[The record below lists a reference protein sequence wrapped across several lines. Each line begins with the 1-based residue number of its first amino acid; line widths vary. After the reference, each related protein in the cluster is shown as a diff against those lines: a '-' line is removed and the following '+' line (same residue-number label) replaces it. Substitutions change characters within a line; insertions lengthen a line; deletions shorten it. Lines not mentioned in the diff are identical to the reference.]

1 MAMEKQIH
9 RSNTLW
15 LSLAM
20 VLIFLLAVPV
30 WQGIAQSK
38 KDLQNQRDDINTKI
52 DQTKKM
58 IRDSERQQKSTIR
71 QVQLLNEQ
79 LAFREQLIGNLNND
93 IHVIDGEIK
102 RKNHY
107 IGEMESQVNQMKQE
121 YGRMI
126 YNAFRQRTSYD
137 KLMYTFAAADFH
149 QAYKRLK
156 MTQRYAEV
164 RKKQAFMISGKQEEI
179 KSSVSELERDK
190 DSKAQLADA
199 KERERK
205 EVEAD
210 KSEQQQRLQGLKKEE
225 SKLRKQQDKQ
235 KADRDKLTSR
245 IQSVIAE
252 EIRKENEKKMAEE
265 KKAAAALAANA
276 AAAKKTAAA
285 NAAKAGTTTT
295 TSTTAKASSAATTTA
310 PVAEVAKK
318 TTAIALAPET
328 VLVNKDFEKN
338 KGALPWPVS
347 AGVITSHFGK
357 HAHTSLAQVTVN
369 NNGVDFTTDKNAN
382 ALTVFSGKV
391 TSVFNIPGAGQNV
404 IVTHGSY
411 KTVYSGLETVSVKI
425 GDLLTA
431 KQKLGTV
438 MYDGEDYTLHFE
450 VWKVGAEAGAAQNPE
465 LWIKRR

>member
-1 MAMEKQIH
+1 MEKQLH
-9 RSNTLW
+9 RSNALW
-15 LSLAM
+15 LSIAM
-20 VLIFLLAVPV
+20 ILFFLIALPV
-30 WQGIAQSK
+30 WQGVAQTK
-38 KDLQNQRDDINTKI
+38 KDLQKQRDEINDKI
-52 DQTKKM
+52 EQTKKM

-79 LAFREQLIGNLNND
+79 LAFREQLLTNLNND
-93 IHVIDGEIK
+93 IHTIDGEIK

-107 IGEMESQVNQMKQE
+107 IGEMESQVKQMKKE

-137 KLMYTFAAADFH
+137 KLMYIFASADFH

-156 MTQRYAEV
+156 MTQRYAEA
-164 RKKQAFMISGKQEEI
+164 RKKQAFMILGKQEEI
-179 KSSVSELERDK
+179 KSSVDELERDK
-190 DSKAQLADA
+190 TNKALLADA
-199 KERERK
+199 KEQERK

-210 KSEQQQRLQGLKKEE
+210 KTEQQQRLQALKKEE

-235 KADRDKLTSR
+235 KADRDKLTAR

-265 KKAAAALAANA
+265 KKAAAALAAKDATSKKTNSA
-276 AAAKKTAAA
+276 ASTGSTSATKTTAAA
-285 NAAKAGTTTT
+285 PATE
-295 TSTTAKASSAATTTA
+295 ST
-310 PVAEVAKK
+310 KK

-347 AGVITSHFGK
+347 AGIITSHFGK
-357 HAHTSLAQVTVN
+357 HAHASLAQVTVN
-369 NNGVDFTTDKNAN
+369 NNGVDFTTDKNAS
-382 ALTVFSGKV
+382 ALAVFSGKV
-391 TSVFNIPGAGQNV
+391 TSIFNIPGAGQNV

-411 KTVYSGLETVSVKI
+411 KTVYSGLETVSVNI
-425 GDLLTA
+425 GDAVSA

-450 VWKVGAEAGAAQNPE
+450 VWKVGADAGAAQNPE
-465 LWIKRR
+465 LWIKKR

>member
-1 MAMEKQIH
+1 MEKQIQS
-9 RSNTLW
+9 SNTLW
-15 LSLAM
+15 LSAAL
-20 VLIFLLAVPV
+20 VLFFIIAVPV

-38 KDLQNQRDDINTKI
+38 KELQKQRDDINGKI
-52 DQTKKM
+52 EQTKKM

-79 LAFREQLIGNLNND
+79 LALREELVSNLNDD
-93 IHVIDGEIK
+93 IDEIDGEIK

-137 KLMYTFAAADFH
+137 KLMYIFASADFH

-156 MTQRYAEV
+156 MTQRYADA
-164 RKKQAFMISGKQEEI
+164 RKKQAFMILGKQEEI
-179 KSSVSELERDK
+179 KSSVNELERDK
-190 DSKAQLADA
+190 TSKSVLADA

-210 KSEQQQRLQGLKKEE
+210 KTEQQKRLEQLKKEE

-235 KADRDKLTSR
+235 KADRDKLTVR
-245 IQSVIAE
+245 IQAVIAE
-252 EIRKENEKKMAEE
+252 EIRKENERKMAEE
-265 KKAAAALAANA
+265 KKAAAALAAKEA
-276 AAAKKTAAA
+276 AARKAGSTSSSASTNTTAKTTTAAA
-285 NAAKAGTTTT
+285 PAGETT
-295 TSTTAKASSAATTTA
+295 
-310 PVAEVAKK
+310 KK

-357 HAHTSLAQVTVN
+357 HAHPSLAQVTVN
-369 NNGVDFTTDKNAN
+369 NNGVDFTTDRNAS
-382 ALTVFSGKV
+382 ALVVFSGKV
-391 TSVFNIPGAGQNV
+391 TSIFDITGAGQNV

-411 KTVYSGLETVSVKI
+411 KTVYSGLESVTVKI
-425 GDLLTA
+425 GDSVTA
-431 KQKLGTV
+431 KQKLGIV
-438 MYDGEDYTLHFE
+438 MNDGEDYTLHFE
-450 VWKVGAEAGAAQNPE
+450 VWKVGADAGAAQNPE
-465 LWIKRR
+465 LWIKKR

>member
-1 MAMEKQIH
+1 MEKQI
-9 RSNTLW
+9 RSSSVLW
-15 LSLAM
+15 LSAAM
-20 VLIFLLAVPV
+20 VLFFMLAIPV

-38 KDLQNQRDDINTKI
+38 KELQKQRDDINTKI
-52 DQTKKM
+52 EQTKKM

-79 LAFREQLIGNLNND
+79 LALREELLANLNDD
-93 IHVIDGEIK
+93 IQDIDGEIK

-107 IGEMESQVNQMKQE
+107 IGEMESQVSQMKQE

-137 KLMYTFAAADFH
+137 KLMYIFASADFH

-156 MTQRYAEV
+156 MTQRYADA
-164 RKKQAFMISGKQEEI
+164 RKKQAFMILGKQEEI
-179 KSSVSELERDK
+179 KTSVNELERDK
-190 DSKAQLADA
+190 TSKSRLADA

-210 KSEQQQRLQGLKKEE
+210 KTEQQQRLQALKKEE

-235 KADRDKLTSR
+235 KADRDKLTAR

-252 EIRKENEKKMAEE
+252 EIRKENEKKIAEE
-265 KKAAAALAANA
+265 KKAAAALAAKEAAEKKANASSTSGATAAKATATA
-276 AAAKKTAAA
+276 AAPASESSKKTA
-285 NAAKAGTTTT
+285 
-295 TSTTAKASSAATTTA
+295 
-310 PVAEVAKK
+310 
-318 TTAIALAPET
+318 AIALAPET

-357 HAHTSLAQVTVN
+357 HAHPSLAQVTVN
-369 NNGVDFTTDKNAN
+369 NNGVDFTTDRNAS
-382 ALTVFSGKV
+382 ALAVFSGKV
-391 TSVFNIPGAGQNV
+391 TSIFNIPGAGQNV

-425 GDLLTA
+425 GDAVSA

-438 MYDGEDYTLHFE
+438 MYDGEDFTLHFE

-465 LWIKRR
+465 LWIKKR

>member
-1 MAMEKQIH
+1 MEKQLQ

-20 VLIFLLAVPV
+20 ILFFLIALPV
-30 WQGIAQSK
+30 WQGIAQTK
-38 KDLQNQRDDINTKI
+38 KDLQKQRDEINDKI
-52 DQTKKM
+52 EQTKKM

-79 LAFREQLIGNLNND
+79 LAFREQLLTNLNND
-93 IHVIDGEIK
+93 IHTIDGEIK

-107 IGEMESQVNQMKQE
+107 IGEMESQVKQMKKE

-137 KLMYTFAAADFH
+137 KLMYIFASADFH

-156 MTQRYAEV
+156 MTQRYAEA
-164 RKKQAFMISGKQEEI
+164 RKKQAFMILGKQEEI
-179 KSSVSELERDK
+179 KTSVDELERDK
-190 DSKAQLADA
+190 TNKALLADA
-199 KERERK
+199 KEQERK

-210 KSEQQQRLQGLKKEE
+210 KVEQQQRLQSLKKEE
-225 SKLRKQQDKQ
+225 TKLRKQQDKQ
-235 KADRDKLTSR
+235 KADRDKLTAR
-245 IQSVIAE
+245 IQAVIAE

-265 KKAAAALAANA
+265 KKAAAALAAKESA
-276 AAAKKTAAA
+276 SKKTTSSASTSGTTAAAKSTATTPAA
-285 NAAKAGTTTT
+285 E
-295 TSTTAKASSAATTTA
+295 TAKKA
-310 PVAEVAKK
+310 
-318 TTAIALAPET
+318 TAIALAPET

-357 HAHTSLAQVTVN
+357 HAHPSLAQVTVN
-369 NNGVDFTTDKNAN
+369 NNGVDFTTDKNAS
-382 ALTVFSGKV
+382 ALAVFSGKV
-391 TSVFNIPGAGQNV
+391 TSIFNIPGAGQNV

-411 KTVYSGLETVSVKI
+411 KTVYSGLESVSVNI
-425 GDLLTA
+425 GDSVSA

-450 VWKVGAEAGAAQNPE
+450 VWKVGADAGAAQNPE
-465 LWIKRR
+465 LWIKKR

>member
-1 MAMEKQIH
+1 MEKQLQ
-9 RSNTLW
+9 RSNALW
-15 LSLAM
+15 LSIAM
-20 VLIFLLAVPV
+20 VLFFLIALPV
-30 WQGIAQSK
+30 WQGVAQTK
-38 KDLQNQRDDINTKI
+38 KDLQKQRDEINDKI
-52 DQTKKM
+52 EQTKKM

-79 LAFREQLIGNLNND
+79 LAFREQLLTNLNND
-93 IHVIDGEIK
+93 IHTIDGEIK

-107 IGEMESQVNQMKQE
+107 IGEMESQVKQMKKE

-137 KLMYTFAAADFH
+137 KLMYIFASADFH

-156 MTQRYAEV
+156 MTQRYAEA
-164 RKKQAFMISGKQEEI
+164 RKKQAFMILGKQEEI
-179 KSSVSELERDK
+179 KSSVDELERDK
-190 DSKAQLADA
+190 TNKALLADA
-199 KERERK
+199 KEQERQ

-210 KSEQQQRLQGLKKEE
+210 KTEQQQRLQALKKEE

-235 KADRDKLTSR
+235 KADRDKLTAR

-265 KKAAAALAANA
+265 KKAAAALAAKDA
-276 AAAKKTAAA
+276 ASKKTNSAASTGSTSATKTTAAA
-285 NAAKAGTTTT
+285 PATE
-295 TSTTAKASSAATTTA
+295 ST
-310 PVAEVAKK
+310 KK

-328 VLVNKDFEKN
+328 VLLNKDFEKN

-347 AGVITSHFGK
+347 AGIITSHFGK
-357 HAHTSLAQVTVN
+357 HAHASLAQVTVN
-369 NNGVDFTTDKNAN
+369 NNGVDFTTDKNAS
-382 ALTVFSGKV
+382 ALAVFSGKV
-391 TSVFNIPGAGQNV
+391 TSIFNIPGAGQNV

-411 KTVYSGLETVSVKI
+411 KTVYSGLETVSVNI
-425 GDLLTA
+425 GDAVSA

-450 VWKVGAEAGAAQNPE
+450 VWKVGADAGSAQNPE
-465 LWIKRR
+465 LWIKKR

>member
-1 MAMEKQIH
+1 MEKQIQ
-9 RSNTLW
+9 RSNALW
-15 LSLAM
+15 LTLAM
-20 VLIFLLAVPV
+20 VMFFLLAVPV
-30 WQGIAQSK
+30 WQGVAQSK
-38 KDLQNQRDDINTKI
+38 KDLQKQRDDINGKI
-52 DQTKKM
+52 EQTKKM

-93 IHVIDGEIK
+93 IHTIDGEIK

-107 IGEMESQVNQMKQE
+107 IGEMESQVGQMKQE

-137 KLMYTFAAADFH
+137 KLMYIFASADFH

-156 MTQRYAEV
+156 MTQRYADA
-164 RKKQAFMISGKQEEI
+164 RKKQAFMILGKQEEI
-179 KSSVSELERDK
+179 KSSVDELERDK
-190 DSKAQLADA
+190 TSKAQLADA
-199 KERERK
+199 KERERL

-210 KSEQQQRLQGLKKEE
+210 KTEQQQRLQSLKKEE

-235 KADRDKLTSR
+235 KADRDKLTAR

-265 KKAAAALAANA
+265 KKAAAALAAKE
-276 AAAKKTAAA
+276 AAAKKASTSTATT
-285 NAAKAGTTTT
+285 GTT
-295 TSTTAKASSAATTTA
+295 ATTTA
-310 PVAEVAKK
+310 KSTTAAAPAAETAKK
-318 TTAIALAPET
+318 TTAMALAPET
-328 VLVNKDFEKN
+328 VLLNKDFEKN
-338 KGALPWPVS
+338 KGGLPWPVS
-347 AGVITSHFGK
+347 AGVITSHFGT
-357 HAHTSLAQVTVN
+357 HAHPSLAQVTIN
-369 NNGVDFTTDKNAN
+369 NKGVDFTTDKNAS
-382 ALTVFSGKV
+382 ALAVFSGKV
-391 TSVFNIPGAGQNV
+391 TSIFNIPGAGQNV

-425 GDLLTA
+425 GDAVAA
-431 KQKLGTV
+431 KQKLGTI

-465 LWIKRR
+465 LWIKKR

>member
-1 MAMEKQIH
+1 M
-9 RSNTLW
+9 LW

-20 VLIFLLAVPV
+20 VLFFMLATPI

-38 KDLQNQRDDINTKI
+38 KELQKQRDDINNKI
-52 DQTKKM
+52 EQTKKM

-79 LAFREQLIGNLNND
+79 LALREELLSNLNDD
-93 IHVIDGEIK
+93 IHEIDGEIK

-137 KLMYTFAAADFH
+137 KLMYIFASADFH

-156 MTQRYAEV
+156 MTQRYADA
-164 RKKQAFMISGKQEEI
+164 RKKQAFMILGKQEEI
-179 KSSVSELERDK
+179 KSSVDELERDK
-190 DSKAQLADA
+190 TSKSVLADA

-210 KSEQQQRLQGLKKEE
+210 KSEQQQRLQQLKKEE

-245 IQSVIAE
+245 IQAVIAE
-252 EIRKENEKKMAEE
+252 EIRKENAKKMEEE
-265 KKAAAALAANA
+265 KKAAAALAAKE
-276 AAAKKTAAA
+276 AAAKKSTTTSSS
-285 NAAKAGTTTT
+285 AGTT
-295 TSTTAKASSAATTTA
+295 STAKTTTA
-310 PVAEVAKK
+310 APAAESAKK

-357 HAHTSLAQVTVN
+357 HAHPSLAQVTVN
-369 NNGVDFTTDKNAN
+369 NNGVDFTTDRNAS

-391 TSVFNIPGAGQNV
+391 TSIFDIPGAGQNV

-425 GDLLTA
+425 GDTVTA
-431 KQKLGTV
+431 KQKLGTI

-465 LWIKRR
+465 LWIKKR

>member
-1 MAMEKQIH
+1 MEKQLQ
-9 RSNTLW
+9 RSNALW
-15 LSLAM
+15 LTIAM
-20 VLIFLLAVPV
+20 VVFFLLAVPV
-30 WQGIAQSK
+30 WQGVAQSK
-38 KDLQNQRDDINTKI
+38 KDLQKQRDDINNKI
-52 DQTKKM
+52 EQTKKM

-93 IHVIDGEIK
+93 IHTIDGEIK

-137 KLMYTFAAADFH
+137 KLMYIFASADFH

-156 MTQRYAEV
+156 MTQRYADA
-164 RKKQAFMISGKQEEI
+164 RKKQAFTILGKQEEI
-179 KSSVSELERDK
+179 KSSVDELERDK
-190 DSKAQLADA
+190 SSKAQLADA
-199 KERERK
+199 KERERL

-210 KSEQQQRLQGLKKEE
+210 KTEQQQRLQSLKKEE
-225 SKLRKQQDKQ
+225 STLRKQQDKQ
-235 KADRDKLTSR
+235 KADRDKLTAR

-265 KKAAAALAANA
+265 KKAAAALATKE
-276 AAAKKTAAA
+276 AAKKTATSS
-285 NAAKAGTTTT
+285 AKTGST
-295 TSTTAKASSAATTTA
+295 TTAKTTTA
-310 PVAEVAKK
+310 APAAETAKK
-318 TTAIALAPET
+318 TTVIALAPET
-328 VLVNKDFEKN
+328 VLLNKDFEKN

-357 HAHTSLAQVTVN
+357 HAHPSLAQVTVN
-369 NNGVDFTTDKNAN
+369 NNGVDFTTDKNAS
-382 ALTVFSGKV
+382 ALAVFSGKV
-391 TSVFNIPGAGQNV
+391 TSIFSIPGAGQNV

-425 GDLLTA
+425 GDSVTA

-465 LWIKRR
+465 LWIKKR

>member
-1 MAMEKQIH
+1 MEKQI
-9 RSNTLW
+9 RSRSVLW
-15 LSLAM
+15 LSAAM
-20 VLIFLLAVPV
+20 VLFFMLATPI

-38 KDLQNQRDDINTKI
+38 KELQKQRDDINSKI
-52 DQTKKM
+52 EQTKKM

-79 LAFREQLIGNLNND
+79 LSLREELLSNLNDD
-93 IHVIDGEIK
+93 IHEIDGEIS

-107 IGEMESQVNQMKQE
+107 IGEMESQVSQMKQE

-137 KLMYTFAAADFH
+137 KLMYIFASADFH

-156 MTQRYAEV
+156 MTQRYADA
-164 RKKQAFMISGKQEEI
+164 RKKQAFMILGKQEEI
-179 KSSVSELERDK
+179 KSSVNELERDK
-190 DSKAQLADA
+190 TSKSALADA
-199 KERERK
+199 KERERM

-210 KSEQQQRLQGLKKEE
+210 KSEQQQRLQSLKKEE

-245 IQSVIAE
+245 IQAVIAE

-265 KKAAAALAANA
+265 RKAAAALAAKE
-276 AAAKKTAAA
+276 AAAKKA
-285 NAAKAGTTTT
+285 NT
-295 TSTTAKASSAATTTA
+295 TSATTSSSAKSTTTA
-310 PVAEVAKK
+310 TAPAAEK
-318 TTAIALAPET
+318 TTKAVAMALAPET

-357 HAHTSLAQVTVN
+357 HAHPSLAQVTVN
-369 NNGVDFTTDKNAN
+369 NNGVDFTTDRSAS

-391 TSVFNIPGAGQNV
+391 TSIFDIPGAGQNV

-411 KTVYSGLETVSVKI
+411 KTVYSGLESVSVKI
-425 GDLLTA
+425 GDTVSA
-431 KQKLGTV
+431 KQKIGTV

-450 VWKVGAEAGAAQNPE
+450 VWKVGADAGAAQNPE
-465 LWIKRR
+465 LWIKKR

>member
-1 MAMEKQIH
+1 MEKQIQ
-9 RSNTLW
+9 RSNALW
-15 LSLAM
+15 LTLAM
-20 VLIFLLAVPV
+20 VVFFLLAVPV
-30 WQGIAQSK
+30 WQGVAQSK
-38 KDLQNQRDDINTKI
+38 KDLQKQRDDINGKI
-52 DQTKKM
+52 EQTKKM
-58 IRDSERQQKSTIR
+58 IRDSERPQKSTIR

-79 LAFREQLIGNLNND
+79 LAFREQLLSNLNND

-107 IGEMESQVNQMKQE
+107 IGEMESQVGQMKQE

-137 KLMYTFAAADFH
+137 KLMYIFASADFH

-156 MTQRYAEV
+156 MTQRYADA
-164 RKKQAFMISGKQEEI
+164 RKKQAFMILGKQEEN
-179 KSSVSELERDK
+179 KSSVGELERDK
-190 DSKAQLADA
+190 TNKAQLAEA
-199 KERERK
+199 KELERK

-210 KSEQQQRLQGLKKEE
+210 KTEQQQRLQALKKEE

-235 KADRDKLTSR
+235 KADRDKLTAR

-265 KKAAAALAANA
+265 KKAAAALAAKE
-276 AAAKKTAAA
+276 AAAKKSSTS
-285 NAAKAGTTTT
+285 NSTTGTT
-295 TSTTAKASSAATTTA
+295 ATTTA
-310 PVAEVAKK
+310 KSTTAAAPAAEAAKK
-318 TTAIALAPET
+318 TTAMALAPET

-338 KGALPWPVS
+338 KGGLPWPVS
-347 AGVITSHFGK
+347 AGVITSHFGT
-357 HAHTSLAQVTVN
+357 HAHPSLAQVTIN
-369 NNGVDFTTDKNAN
+369 NKGVDFTTDKNAS
-382 ALTVFSGKV
+382 ALAVFSGKV
-391 TSVFNIPGAGQNV
+391 TSIFNIPGAGQNV

-425 GDLLTA
+425 GDAVSA
-431 KQKLGTV
+431 KQKLGTI

-465 LWIKRR
+465 LWIKKR

>member
-1 MAMEKQIH
+1 MEKQLQ
-9 RSNTLW
+9 RSNALW
-15 LSLAM
+15 LSIAM
-20 VLIFLLAVPV
+20 ILFFLIALPV
-30 WQGIAQSK
+30 WQGVAQTK
-38 KDLQNQRDDINTKI
+38 KDLQKQRDEINDKI
-52 DQTKKM
+52 EQTKKM

-79 LAFREQLIGNLNND
+79 LAFREQLLTNLNND
-93 IHVIDGEIK
+93 IHTIDGEIK

-107 IGEMESQVNQMKQE
+107 IGEMESQVKQMKKE

-137 KLMYTFAAADFH
+137 KLMYIFASADFH

-156 MTQRYAEV
+156 MTQRYAEA
-164 RKKQAFMISGKQEEI
+164 RKKQAFMILGKQEEI
-179 KSSVSELERDK
+179 KSSVDELERDK
-190 DSKAQLADA
+190 TNKALLADA
-199 KERERK
+199 KEQERK

-210 KSEQQQRLQGLKKEE
+210 KTEQQQRLQVLKKEE

-235 KADRDKLTSR
+235 KADRDKLTAR

-265 KKAAAALAANA
+265 KKAAAALAAKDA
-276 AAAKKTAAA
+276 ASKKTNSTAST
-285 NAAKAGTTTT
+285 GS
-295 TSTTAKASSAATTTA
+295 TSATKTTAAVPATEST
-310 PVAEVAKK
+310 KK

-347 AGVITSHFGK
+347 AGIITSHFGK
-357 HAHTSLAQVTVN
+357 HAHASLAQVTVN
-369 NNGVDFTTDKNAN
+369 NNGVDFTTDKNAS
-382 ALTVFSGKV
+382 ALAVFSGKV
-391 TSVFNIPGAGQNV
+391 TSIFNIPGAGQNV

-411 KTVYSGLETVSVKI
+411 KTVYSGLETVSVNI
-425 GDLLTA
+425 GDSVSA

-450 VWKVGAEAGAAQNPE
+450 VWKVGADAGAAQNPE
-465 LWIKRR
+465 LWIKKR

>member
-1 MAMEKQIH
+1 MEKQIQ
-9 RSNTLW
+9 RSNALW
-15 LSLAM
+15 LTLAL
-20 VLIFLLAVPV
+20 VVFFLLAVPV
-30 WQGIAQSK
+30 WQGVAQSK
-38 KDLQNQRDDINTKI
+38 KDLQKQRDDINGKI
-52 DQTKKM
+52 EQTKKM

-79 LAFREQLIGNLNND
+79 LAFREQLLSNLNND

-107 IGEMESQVNQMKQE
+107 IGEMESQVGQMKQE

-137 KLMYTFAAADFH
+137 KLMYIFASADFH

-156 MTQRYAEV
+156 MTQRYADA
-164 RKKQAFMISGKQEEI
+164 RKKQAFMILGKQEEI
-179 KSSVSELERDK
+179 KSSVDELERDK
-190 DSKAQLADA
+190 TSKAQLADA
-199 KERERK
+199 KERERR

-210 KSEQQQRLQGLKKEE
+210 KTEQQQRLQSLKKEE

-235 KADRDKLTSR
+235 KADRDKLTAR

-265 KKAAAALAANA
+265 KKAAAALAAKE
-276 AAAKKTAAA
+276 AAAKKTS
-285 NAAKAGTTTT
+285 TS
-295 TSTTAKASSAATTTA
+295 TSTTGTTATTTA
-310 PVAEVAKK
+310 KSTTAAAPAAETAKK
-318 TTAIALAPET
+318 TAAMALAPET

-338 KGALPWPVS
+338 KGGLPWPVS
-347 AGVITSHFGK
+347 AGVITSHFGT
-357 HAHTSLAQVTVN
+357 HAHPSLAQVTIN
-369 NNGVDFTTDKNAN
+369 NKGVDFTTDKNAS
-382 ALTVFSGKV
+382 ALAVFSGKV
-391 TSVFNIPGAGQNV
+391 TSIFNIPGAGQNV

-425 GDLLTA
+425 GDAVSA
-431 KQKLGTV
+431 KQKLGTI

-450 VWKVGAEAGAAQNPE
+450 VWKVGAEAGSAQNPE
-465 LWIKRR
+465 LWIKKR

>member
-1 MAMEKQIH
+1 MEKQIQ
-9 RSNTLW
+9 RSNALW

-20 VLIFLLAVPV
+20 VMFFLLAVPV
-30 WQGIAQSK
+30 WQGVAQSK
-38 KDLQNQRDDINTKI
+38 KDLQKQRDDINGKI
-52 DQTKKM
+52 EQTKKM

-93 IHVIDGEIK
+93 IHTIDGEIK

-107 IGEMESQVNQMKQE
+107 IGEMESQVGQMKQE

-137 KLMYTFAAADFH
+137 KLMYIFASADFH

-156 MTQRYAEV
+156 MTQRYADA
-164 RKKQAFMISGKQEEI
+164 RKKQAFMILGKQEEI
-179 KSSVSELERDK
+179 KSSVDELERDK
-190 DSKAQLADA
+190 TSKAQLADA
-199 KERERK
+199 KERERR

-210 KSEQQQRLQGLKKEE
+210 KTEQQQRLQALKKEE

-235 KADRDKLTSR
+235 KADRDKLTAR

-252 EIRKENEKKMAEE
+252 EIRKENAKKMEEE
-265 KKAAAALAANA
+265 KKAAAALAAKE
-276 AAAKKTAAA
+276 AAAKKSSTTTAAT
-285 NAAKAGTTTT
+285 GT
-295 TSTTAKASSAATTTA
+295 AATTTA
-310 PVAEVAKK
+310 KSTTAAAPAAETAKK

-347 AGVITSHFGK
+347 AGIITSHFGT
-357 HAHTSLAQVTVN
+357 HAHPSLAQVTIN
-369 NNGVDFTTDKNAN
+369 NKGVDFTTDKNAS
-382 ALTVFSGKV
+382 ALAVFSGKV
-391 TSVFNIPGAGQNV
+391 TSIFTIPGAGQNI

-425 GDLLTA
+425 GDAVTA
-431 KQKLGTV
+431 KQKLGTI

-465 LWIKRR
+465 LWIKKR

>member
-1 MAMEKQIH
+1 MEKQLQ
-9 RSNTLW
+9 RSNALW

-20 VLIFLLAVPV
+20 ILFFLIALPV
-30 WQGIAQSK
+30 WQGVAQTK
-38 KDLQNQRDDINTKI
+38 KDLQKQRDEINDKI
-52 DQTKKM
+52 EQTKKM

-79 LAFREQLIGNLNND
+79 LAFREQLLTNLNND
-93 IHVIDGEIK
+93 IHTIDGEIK

-107 IGEMESQVNQMKQE
+107 IGEMESQVKQMKKE

-137 KLMYTFAAADFH
+137 KLMYIFASADFH

-156 MTQRYAEV
+156 MTQRYAEA
-164 RKKQAFMISGKQEEI
+164 RKKQAFMILGKQEEI
-179 KSSVSELERDK
+179 KSSVDELERDK
-190 DSKAQLADA
+190 TNKALLADA
-199 KERERK
+199 KEQERK

-210 KSEQQQRLQGLKKEE
+210 KTEQQQRLQALKKEE

-235 KADRDKLTSR
+235 KADRDKLTAR

-265 KKAAAALAANA
+265 KKAAAALAAKESTS
-276 AAAKKTAAA
+276 KKT
-285 NAAKAGTTTT
+285 T
-295 TSTTAKASSAATTTA
+295 SSAATSGSTATTKSTATA
-310 PVAEVAKK
+310 PAAETAKK

-357 HAHTSLAQVTVN
+357 HAHPSLAQVTVN
-369 NNGVDFTTDKNAN
+369 NNGVDFTTDKNAS
-382 ALTVFSGKV
+382 ALAVFSGKV
-391 TSVFNIPGAGQNV
+391 TSIFNIPGAGQNV

-411 KTVYSGLETVSVKI
+411 KTVYSGLETVSVNI
-425 GDLLTA
+425 GDSVSA

-450 VWKVGAEAGAAQNPE
+450 VWKVGADAGSAQNPE

>member
-1 MAMEKQIH
+1 MEKQLQ

-15 LSLAM
+15 LTLAM
-20 VLIFLLAVPV
+20 VVFFLLAVPV
-30 WQGIAQSK
+30 WQSMAQSK
-38 KDLQNQRDDINTKI
+38 KDLQKQRDDINGKI
-52 DQTKKM
+52 EQTKKM

-79 LAFREQLIGNLNND
+79 LAYREQLIGNLNND
-93 IHVIDGEIK
+93 IHTIDGEIK

-107 IGEMESQVNQMKQE
+107 IGEMSSQVNQMKQE

-137 KLMYTFAAADFH
+137 KLMYIFASADFH

-156 MTQRYAEV
+156 MTQRYADA
-164 RKKQAFMISGKQEEI
+164 RKKQAFTILGKQEEI
-179 KSSVSELERDK
+179 KSSVNELEKDK
-190 DSKAQLADA
+190 NNKAQLADA
-199 KERERK
+199 KEKERR

-210 KSEQQQRLQGLKKEE
+210 KTEQQQRLQALKKEE

-235 KADRDKLTSR
+235 KADRDKLTAR
-245 IQSVIAE
+245 IQAVIAE
-252 EIRKENEKKMAEE
+252 EIRKENAKKMEEE
-265 KKAAAALAANA
+265 KKAAAALAAKE
-276 AAAKKTAAA
+276 AAKKTTSSTSTSSTTGTTA
-285 NAAKAGTTTT
+285 AAKA
-295 TSTTAKASSAATTTA
+295 TSTAPAAEA
-310 PVAEVAKK
+310 AKK

-347 AGVITSHFGK
+347 AGIITSHFGK
-357 HAHTSLAQVTVN
+357 HAHPSLAQVTVN
-369 NNGVDFTTDKNAN
+369 NNGVDFTTDKNAS
-382 ALTVFSGKV
+382 ALAVFSGKV
-391 TSVFNIPGAGQNV
+391 TSIFNIPGAGQNV

-425 GDLLTA
+425 GDTVTA

-450 VWKVGAEAGAAQNPE
+450 VWKVGADAGAAQNPE
-465 LWIKRR
+465 LWIKKR

>member
-1 MAMEKQIH
+1 MDKQLQ
-9 RSNTLW
+9 RSNSLW

-20 VLIFLLAVPV
+20 ILFFMVAVPV
-30 WQGIAQSK
+30 WQGVAQSK
-38 KDLQNQRDDINTKI
+38 KDLQKQRDEINNKI
-52 DQTKKM
+52 EQTKKM

-79 LAFREQLIGNLNND
+79 LAFREQLLTNLNND
-93 IHVIDGEIK
+93 IHTIDGEIK

-107 IGEMESQVNQMKQE
+107 IGEMESQVKQMKKE

-137 KLMYTFAAADFH
+137 KLMYIFASADFH

-156 MTQRYAEV
+156 MTQRYAEA
-164 RKKQAFMISGKQEEI
+164 RKKQAFVILGKQEEI
-179 KSSVSELERDK
+179 KSSVDDLERDK
-190 DSKAQLADA
+190 TNKAQLADA
-199 KERERK
+199 KEQERK

-210 KSEQQQRLQGLKKEE
+210 KAEQQQRLQALKKEE
-225 SKLRKQQDKQ
+225 TKLRKQQDKQ
-235 KADRDKLTSR
+235 KTDRDKLTAR
-245 IQSVIAE
+245 IQAVIAE

-265 KKAAAALAANA
+265 KKAAAALAAKEA
-276 AAAKKTAAA
+276 GAKK
-285 NAAKAGTTTT
+285 
-295 TSTTAKASSAATTTA
+295 STKSSASTSSSVATKTTTA
-310 PVAEVAKK
+310 APAAESAKK

-328 VLVNKDFEKN
+328 VLVNRDFEKN

-347 AGVITSHFGK
+347 AGIITSHFGK
-357 HAHTSLAQVTVN
+357 HAHPSLAQVTVN
-369 NNGVDFTTDKNAN
+369 NNGVDFTTDKNAS
-382 ALTVFSGKV
+382 ALAVFSGKV

-411 KTVYSGLETVSVKI
+411 KTVYSGLETVSVNI
-425 GDLLTA
+425 GDSVSA

-465 LWIKRR
+465 LWIKKR

>member
-1 MAMEKQIH
+1 MEKQLQQ
-9 RSNTLW
+9 SNALW

-20 VLIFLLAVPV
+20 MLFFLLAVPV
-30 WQGIAQSK
+30 WQGVAQSK
-38 KDLQNQRDDINTKI
+38 KDLQKQRDEINDKI
-52 DQTKKM
+52 EQTKKM

-79 LAFREQLIGNLNND
+79 LAFREQLLTNLNND
-93 IHVIDGEIK
+93 IHTIDGEIK

-107 IGEMESQVNQMKQE
+107 IGEMESQVKQMKKE

-137 KLMYTFAAADFH
+137 KLMYIFASADFH

-156 MTQRYAEV
+156 MTQRYAEA
-164 RKKQAFMISGKQEEI
+164 RKKQAFVILGKQEEI
-179 KSSVSELERDK
+179 KSSVDDLERDK
-190 DSKAQLADA
+190 TNKAQLADA
-199 KERERK
+199 KEQERK

-210 KSEQQQRLQGLKKEE
+210 KAEHQQRLQALKKEE
-225 SKLRKQQDKQ
+225 TKLRKQQDKQ
-235 KADRDKLTSR
+235 KTDRDKLTAR
-245 IQSVIAE
+245 IQAVIAE

-265 KKAAAALAANA
+265 KKAAAALAAKEA
-276 AAAKKTAAA
+276 GAKKSTASSASTSSSAAAK
-285 NAAKAGTTTT
+285 TTT
-295 TSTTAKASSAATTTA
+295 AA
-310 PVAEVAKK
+310 PVAESAKK
-318 TTAIALAPET
+318 TTVIALAPET

-347 AGVITSHFGK
+347 AGIITSHFGK
-357 HAHTSLAQVTVN
+357 HAHPSLAQVTVN
-369 NNGVDFTTDKNAN
+369 NNGVDFTTDKNAS
-382 ALTVFSGKV
+382 ALAVFSGKV

-411 KTVYSGLETVSVKI
+411 KTVYSGLETVSVNI
-425 GDLLTA
+425 GDSVSA

-465 LWIKRR
+465 LWIKKR